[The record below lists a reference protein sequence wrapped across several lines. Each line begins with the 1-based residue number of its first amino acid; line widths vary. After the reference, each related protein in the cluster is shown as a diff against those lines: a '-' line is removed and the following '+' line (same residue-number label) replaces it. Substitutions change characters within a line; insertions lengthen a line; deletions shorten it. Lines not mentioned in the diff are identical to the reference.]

1 MSQVQIL
8 SSRLNADNVLRTL
21 DKTSLDEIFGN
32 AISRAARSTE
42 STSENTIR
50 GAIAPAKPHY
60 AIPIH
65 DCGEPLVPIP
75 LDQFAVQSPHP
86 YVQRGAPYGHR
97 SPYHLRQGV
106 LDRLMAV
113 QNALQHAQPG
123 WRLCLFD
130 AYRPVAVQRFMVEAT
145 FLEQLEASGLSPDAL
160 TPQQEQ
166 QLWEQVY
173 QFWAPPSE
181 NVATPPP
188 HSTGA
193 AVDLTLVDQAGQ
205 PVDMGSPIDEIS
217 PRSYPNYFAP
227 SDTIADAD
235 RDRSKEAIFHHHRQQ
250 LNTVMEAAGFR
261 RHQQEWWHFSYGD
274 QMWAWL
280 MHKAQPTAGATA
292 LYGGL

>member
-1 MSQVQIL
+1 MENSSSQL
-8 SSRLNADNVLRTL
+8 PPSAGPTA
-21 DKTSLDEIFGN
+21 E
-32 AISRAARSTE
+32 
-42 STSENTIR
+42 
-50 GAIAPAKPHY
+50 AIAQDTIAPPKPHY
-60 AIPIH
+60 AIPIQ

-97 SPYHLRQGV
+97 SPYYLRQGV
-106 LDRLMAV
+106 LERLAAA
-113 QNALQHAQPG
+113 QQALQQRQPD

-145 FLEQLEASGLSPDAL
+145 FTEQLDASGLSSDAL

-166 QLWEQVY
+166 QLWKQVY

-181 NVATPPP
+181 NAATPPP

-193 AVDLTLVDQAGQ
+193 AVDLTLVDGAGQ
-205 PVDMGSPIDEIS
+205 PVNMGSPIDEIS
-217 PRSYPNYFAP
+217 PRSYPDYFAP
-227 SDTIADAD
+227 SGTASNPD
-235 RDRSKEAIFHHHRQQ
+235 RDGAEAAAFHQHRQQ
-250 LNTVMEAAGFR
+250 LNTAMEAAGFR

-280 MHKAQPTAGATA
+280 MNGERPNAEAIAR
-292 LYGGL
+292 YGGL